1 MSEAP
6 PRRADLDVGLRSR
19 DGIRR
24 ERRER
29 MPGARRSG
37 DEGLVV
43 LAAASERSIRPMSER
58 PRLQVLDVLESYA
71 LERDFDVHLE
81 RLAKPGGW
89 TCILSEGTMV
99 ARGKGRTARNAIL
112 DALDRTGVDLSAFEP
127 R

>member
-1 MSEAP
+1 
-6 PRRADLDVGLRSR
+6 
-19 DGIRR
+19 
-24 ERRER
+24 

-43 LAAASERSIRPMSER
+43 LAAASEGSIRPMSER

-89 TCILSEGTMV
+89 TCILSEETMV
-99 ARGKGRTARNAIL
+99 ARGTGRTARKAIL
-112 DALDRTGVDLSAFEP
+112 DALDRAGVDLSAFEP